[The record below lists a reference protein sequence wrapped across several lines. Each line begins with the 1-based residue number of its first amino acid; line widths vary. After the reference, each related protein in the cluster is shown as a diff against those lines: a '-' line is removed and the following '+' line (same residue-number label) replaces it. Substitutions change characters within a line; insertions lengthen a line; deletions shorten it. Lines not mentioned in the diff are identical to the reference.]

1 MTIVSP
7 SPANTARTAPDVS
20 GMVELTHL
28 GVIRATGDD
37 AATFLQ
43 GQLTQDVLGLGLSEA
58 HLAAFCNAKGR
69 MQASFIVFKRS
80 ENEILLL
87 CSRDILPA
95 TLKRLSMFV
104 MRAKARLTDASAE
117 FRLLGFMG
125 DATELIAACAR
136 SAWAKTDIGHS
147 NVIFLP
153 PGAGQSRALW
163 CTPVAEPLPDL
174 PLIDLNTWHWLAVQS
189 GIAMI
194 SLPIFEAF
202 VPQMLNYESV
212 GGVNFKKGCYPGQEI
227 VARSQ
232 FRGTLKRRAY
242 VMHTN
247 SEPAVG
253 QEVFSA
259 MDAEQPCGLVAA
271 CAANPAGGFDA
282 IVSMQTSAAAEG
294 AGVLTLGSATGPV
307 LQLLPLPY
315 KLLEDI

>member
-163 CTPVAEPLPDL
+163 
-174 PLIDLNTWHWLAVQS
+174 
-189 GIAMI
+189 
-194 SLPIFEAF
+194 
-202 VPQMLNYESV
+202 
-212 GGVNFKKGCYPGQEI
+212 
-227 VARSQ
+227 
-232 FRGTLKRRAY
+232 
-242 VMHTN
+242 
-247 SEPAVG
+247 
-253 QEVFSA
+253 
-259 MDAEQPCGLVAA
+259 
-271 CAANPAGGFDA
+271 
-282 IVSMQTSAAAEG
+282 
-294 AGVLTLGSATGPV
+294 
-307 LQLLPLPY
+307 
-315 KLLEDI
+315 